1 MFQKYIHS
9 HKAKIKLKQSS
20 ISTYCRK
27 FEGYI
32 LPFFRQ
38 QEEIS
43 EKTVAEFTA
52 HLQTSLADKTTA
64 DVLGLLSEILSC
76 SGIPLEIYKPAVY
89 PPEIVTFP
97 KTEWERLRDYCV
109 SHLDYLTYGILVAM
123 YTGIRPGELS
133 GARCRHIDFH
143 SAVFKV
149 RFTMQRIKNLDH
161 TEQKTKIIIDMLINL
176 TEWTEPHYQLNTERY
191 LQRLVILM
199 KQADIQLSFKT
210 ILEYIKTEHFQ
221 MLSST
226 LAKNEVITKQEHLL
240 NVEICKVAGTIAESA
255 AARFSTIAESEA
267 GQIFDNDGI
276 DIYTAI
282 REHAVI
288 LFVLNP
294 LLYPELSPL
303 MGRMVL
309 VDAKQAVS
317 KCFNTN
323 LERAFFVLDEIS
335 SYASSPLIDLVNKSR
350 SANITCVL
358 ATQSLSDLDYSVD
371 TSFREQV
378 IENTNNYIVLRQ
390 NSATNAEAWADIL
403 GTRQSMEVTYQ
414 IAQQSRTTS
423 TTGLGSARRI
433 REFLYHPD
441 EIKDLRTGEAFF
453 RSHDEHFHCKLQIN
467 KPF

>member
-1 MFQKYIHS
+1 MKPIIRPAKQKKKQVNSKSEQATFIGLNGRRNVYIPDN
-9 HKAKIKLKQSS
+9 AKHVFICGTTGSGKTIALSNFILHGIQKNYPLLLVDGKGDIGAGS
-20 ISTYCRK
+20 I
-27 FEGYI
+27 
-32 LPFFRQ
+32 
-38 QEEIS
+38 
-43 EKTVAEFTA
+43 
-52 HLQTSLADKTTA
+52 
-64 DVLGLLSEILSC
+64 
-76 SGIPLEIYKPAVY
+76 LEITKRFCKEHDRKLYVVNLSDPANS
-89 PPEIVTFP
+89 
-97 KTEWERLRDYCV
+97 C
-109 SHLDYLTYGILVAM
+109 TYNPFGNASP
-123 YTGIRPGELS
+123 T
-133 GARCRHIDFH
+133 AC
-143 SAVFKV
+143 K
-149 RFTMQRIKNLDH
+149 
-161 TEQKTKIIIDMLINL
+161 DMLINL

-210 ILEYIKTEHFQ
+210 ILEYIKTDHFQ

>member
-1 MFQKYIHS
+1 MKPIIRPAKQKKKQVNSKSEQATFIGLNGRRNVYIPDNAKHVFICGTTGS
-9 HKAKIKLKQSS
+9 GKTKALSNFILHGIQKNYPLLLVDGKGDIGAGS
-20 ISTYCRK
+20 I
-27 FEGYI
+27 
-32 LPFFRQ
+32 
-38 QEEIS
+38 
-43 EKTVAEFTA
+43 
-52 HLQTSLADKTTA
+52 
-64 DVLGLLSEILSC
+64 
-76 SGIPLEIYKPAVY
+76 LEITKRFCKEHDRKLYVVNLSDPANS
-89 PPEIVTFP
+89 
-97 KTEWERLRDYCV
+97 C
-109 SHLDYLTYGILVAM
+109 TYNPFGNASP
-123 YTGIRPGELS
+123 T
-133 GARCRHIDFH
+133 AC
-143 SAVFKV
+143 K
-149 RFTMQRIKNLDH
+149 
-161 TEQKTKIIIDMLINL
+161 DMLINL

>member
-1 MFQKYIHS
+1 MKPIIRPAKQKKKQVNSKSEQATFIGLNGRRNVYIPDN
-9 HKAKIKLKQSS
+9 AKHVFICGTTGSGKTIALSNFILHGIQKNYPLLLVDGKGDIGAGS
-20 ISTYCRK
+20 I
-27 FEGYI
+27 
-32 LPFFRQ
+32 
-38 QEEIS
+38 
-43 EKTVAEFTA
+43 
-52 HLQTSLADKTTA
+52 
-64 DVLGLLSEILSC
+64 
-76 SGIPLEIYKPAVY
+76 LEITKRFCKEHDRKLYVVNLSDPANS
-89 PPEIVTFP
+89 
-97 KTEWERLRDYCV
+97 C
-109 SHLDYLTYGILVAM
+109 TYNPFGNASP
-123 YTGIRPGELS
+123 T
-133 GARCRHIDFH
+133 AC
-143 SAVFKV
+143 K
-149 RFTMQRIKNLDH
+149 
-161 TEQKTKIIIDMLINL
+161 DMLINL

-441 EIKDLRTGEAFF
+441 GIKDLRTGEAFF

>member
-1 MFQKYIHS
+1 MKRKQKPIQHEPEN
-9 HKAKIKLKQSS
+9 AVLI
-20 ISTYCRK
+20 
-27 FEGYI
+27 GYKNKKNVFI
-32 LPFFRQ
+32 PDDCKHVFVCGTTG
-38 QEEIS
+38 S
-43 EKTVAEFTA
+43 GKTVALSNFIKHGIEQGYP
-52 HLQTSLADKTTA
+52 LLLVDGKGDIGEGSL
-64 DVLGLLSEILSC
+64 
-76 SGIPLEIYKPAVY
+76 LEITQQFCSKYGRKLYVVNLSDPANS
-89 PPEIVTFP
+89 
-97 KTEWERLRDYCV
+97 C
-109 SHLDYLTYGILVAM
+109 TYNPFGNASP
-123 YTGIRPGELS
+123 T
-133 GARCRHIDFH
+133 AC
-143 SAVFKV
+143 K
-149 RFTMQRIKNLDH
+149 
-161 TEQKTKIIIDMLINL
+161 DMLINL

>member
-1 MFQKYIHS
+1 MKPIIRPAKQKKKQVNSKSEQATFIGLNGRRNVYIPDNEKHVFICGTTGS
-9 HKAKIKLKQSS
+9 GKTIALSNFILHGIQKNYPLLLVDGKGDIGAGS
-20 ISTYCRK
+20 I
-27 FEGYI
+27 
-32 LPFFRQ
+32 
-38 QEEIS
+38 
-43 EKTVAEFTA
+43 
-52 HLQTSLADKTTA
+52 
-64 DVLGLLSEILSC
+64 
-76 SGIPLEIYKPAVY
+76 LEITKRFCKEHDRKLYVVNLSDPANS
-89 PPEIVTFP
+89 
-97 KTEWERLRDYCV
+97 C
-109 SHLDYLTYGILVAM
+109 TYNPFGNASP
-123 YTGIRPGELS
+123 T
-133 GARCRHIDFH
+133 AC
-143 SAVFKV
+143 K
-149 RFTMQRIKNLDH
+149 
-161 TEQKTKIIIDMLINL
+161 DMLINL

>member
-1 MFQKYIHS
+1 MNGRRNVYIPDNAKHVFICGTTGSGKTIALSNFILHGIQKNYPLLLVDGKGDIG
-9 HKAKIKLKQSS
+9 AGS
-20 ISTYCRK
+20 I
-27 FEGYI
+27 
-32 LPFFRQ
+32 
-38 QEEIS
+38 
-43 EKTVAEFTA
+43 
-52 HLQTSLADKTTA
+52 
-64 DVLGLLSEILSC
+64 
-76 SGIPLEIYKPAVY
+76 LEITKRFCKEHDRKLYVVNLSDPANS
-89 PPEIVTFP
+89 
-97 KTEWERLRDYCV
+97 C
-109 SHLDYLTYGILVAM
+109 TYNPFGNASP
-123 YTGIRPGELS
+123 T
-133 GARCRHIDFH
+133 AC
-143 SAVFKV
+143 K
-149 RFTMQRIKNLDH
+149 
-161 TEQKTKIIIDMLINL
+161 DMLINL

>member
-1 MFQKYIHS
+1 MLRKIFNFWKAVKPIISPAKQKKKQVNSKSEQATFIGLNGRRNVYIPDN
-9 HKAKIKLKQSS
+9 AKHVFICGTTGSGKTIALSNFILHGIQKNYPLLLVDGKGDIGAGS
-20 ISTYCRK
+20 I
-27 FEGYI
+27 
-32 LPFFRQ
+32 
-38 QEEIS
+38 
-43 EKTVAEFTA
+43 
-52 HLQTSLADKTTA
+52 
-64 DVLGLLSEILSC
+64 
-76 SGIPLEIYKPAVY
+76 LEITKRFCKEHDRKLYVVNLSDPANS
-89 PPEIVTFP
+89 
-97 KTEWERLRDYCV
+97 C
-109 SHLDYLTYGILVAM
+109 TYNPFGNASP
-123 YTGIRPGELS
+123 T
-133 GARCRHIDFH
+133 AC
-143 SAVFKV
+143 K
-149 RFTMQRIKNLDH
+149 
-161 TEQKTKIIIDMLINL
+161 DMLINL

>member
-1 MFQKYIHS
+1 MKPIIRPAKQKKKQVNSKSEQATFIGLNGRRNVYIPDN
-9 HKAKIKLKQSS
+9 AKHVFICGTTGSGKTIAVSNFILHGIQKNYPLLLVDGKGDIGAGS
-20 ISTYCRK
+20 I
-27 FEGYI
+27 
-32 LPFFRQ
+32 
-38 QEEIS
+38 
-43 EKTVAEFTA
+43 
-52 HLQTSLADKTTA
+52 
-64 DVLGLLSEILSC
+64 
-76 SGIPLEIYKPAVY
+76 LEITKRFCKEHDRKLYVVNLSDPANS
-89 PPEIVTFP
+89 
-97 KTEWERLRDYCV
+97 C
-109 SHLDYLTYGILVAM
+109 TYNPFGNASP
-123 YTGIRPGELS
+123 T
-133 GARCRHIDFH
+133 AC
-143 SAVFKV
+143 K
-149 RFTMQRIKNLDH
+149 
-161 TEQKTKIIIDMLINL
+161 DMLINL

>member
-1 MFQKYIHS
+1 MKPIIRPAKQKKKQVNSKSEQATFIGLNGRRNVYIPDN
-9 HKAKIKLKQSS
+9 AKHVFICGTTGSGKTIALSNFILHGIQKNYPLLLVDGKGDIGAGS
-20 ISTYCRK
+20 I
-27 FEGYI
+27 
-32 LPFFRQ
+32 
-38 QEEIS
+38 
-43 EKTVAEFTA
+43 
-52 HLQTSLADKTTA
+52 
-64 DVLGLLSEILSC
+64 
-76 SGIPLEIYKPAVY
+76 LEITKRFCKEHDRKLYVVNLSDPANS
-89 PPEIVTFP
+89 
-97 KTEWERLRDYCV
+97 C
-109 SHLDYLTYGILVAM
+109 TYNPFGNASP
-123 YTGIRPGELS
+123 T
-133 GARCRHIDFH
+133 AC
-143 SAVFKV
+143 K
-149 RFTMQRIKNLDH
+149 
-161 TEQKTKIIIDMLINL
+161 DMLINL

>member
-1 MFQKYIHS
+1 MKRKQKPIQHEPEN
-9 HKAKIKLKQSS
+9 AVLI
-20 ISTYCRK
+20 
-27 FEGYI
+27 GYKNKKKVFI
-32 LPFFRQ
+32 PDDCKHVFVCGTTG
-38 QEEIS
+38 S
-43 EKTVAEFTA
+43 GKTVALSNFIKHGIEQGYP
-52 HLQTSLADKTTA
+52 LLLVDGKGDIGEGSL
-64 DVLGLLSEILSC
+64 
-76 SGIPLEIYKPAVY
+76 LEITQQFCSKYGRKLYVVNLSDPANS
-89 PPEIVTFP
+89 
-97 KTEWERLRDYCV
+97 C
-109 SHLDYLTYGILVAM
+109 TYNPFGNASP
-123 YTGIRPGELS
+123 T
-133 GARCRHIDFH
+133 AC
-143 SAVFKV
+143 K
-149 RFTMQRIKNLDH
+149 
-161 TEQKTKIIIDMLINL
+161 DMLINL

-390 NSATNAEAWADIL
+390 NSATNAEAWAGIL